1 MTNQLDT
8 AVLVAVLFG
17 CGVYLCM
24 SRRLLRVLF
33 GFLMVS
39 NAANLVLLGVSG
51 DPTGRTASLIG
62 ADGKAPANGADPLPQ
77 ALILTAIVIGFAV
90 ASYLT
95 VLIYRIYTDRR
106 VATMPELFADGG
118 AAAGTPAAREEK
130 EEGAT

>member
-51 DPTGRTASLIG
+51 DPTGRSAALVG
-62 ADGKAPANGADPLPQ
+62 ADGQAPANAADPLPQ
-77 ALILTAIVIGFAV
+77 ALILTAIVIGFAI

-106 VATMPELFADGG
+106 VATMPELYSEGPPVENS
-118 AAAGTPAAREEK
+118 PAAREET
-130 EEGAT
+130 EEGRV